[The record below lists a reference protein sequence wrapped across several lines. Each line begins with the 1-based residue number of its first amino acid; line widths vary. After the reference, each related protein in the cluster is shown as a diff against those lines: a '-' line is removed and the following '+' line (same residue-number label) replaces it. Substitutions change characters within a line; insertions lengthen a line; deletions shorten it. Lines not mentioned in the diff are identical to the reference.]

1 MSVQRSNPR
10 VESPTNANGVL
21 RDNPRLSDDPRNLSV
36 PLVVWCRSD
45 LGITLNSADVSKWD
59 DYSGNGRDF
68 AQATASEQPLFVEGG
83 QGQRQ
88 EIFWDNNRMTG
99 GDFYAM
105 MTDKGEWTIFVVMG
119 KGWQDSS
126 TAGGAGGSF
135 SNSPNVLTA
144 KPSLG
149 LVGICNLS
157 VSRGGFGGGIYNA
170 ATLPH
175 YKDSEPVTAGKIGQ
189 GDPAIFALYSDSGG
203 IKSRQNGVEG
213 TTATADDLRSDATTI
228 QLGAAATNSHAD
240 DYYDG
245 PLSELLIFNGNLQS
259 DETKQV
265 EKYLSERYDI
275 GVR

>member
-10 VESPTNANGVL
+10 LESSTEANGVL
-21 RDNPRLSDDPRNLSV
+21 RDNPRLSFDPRNLSAE
-36 PLVVWCRSD
+36 LAVWCRAD
-45 LGITLNSADVSKWD
+45 RGITLNSGDVSKWD

-68 AQATASEQPLFVEGG
+68 AQASASDQPLFVEAG

-88 EIFWDNNRMTG
+88 AIDWDDHRMTG
-99 GDFYAM
+99 SDLYAM
-105 MTDKGEWTIFVVMG
+105 LTDKGEWTIFVVMG

-126 TAGGAGGSF
+126 AGGSGASASY

-144 KPSLG
+144 RVNIG
-149 LVGICNLS
+149 YIGICILS
-157 VSRGGFGGGIYNA
+157 STRGGFGGGIYNSG
-170 ATLPH
+170 
-175 YKDSEPVTAGKIGQ
+175 YKDSIPVTAGKIGQ

-203 IKSRQNGVEG
+203 IKTRQNGVDG
-213 TTATADDLRSDATTI
+213 TTATAADLVSTATTLQI
-228 QLGAAATNSHAD
+228 GDASDNNNAD

-245 PLSELLIFNGNLQS
+245 PLSEVLIFNGNLQS
-259 DETKQV
+259 YEMEQV